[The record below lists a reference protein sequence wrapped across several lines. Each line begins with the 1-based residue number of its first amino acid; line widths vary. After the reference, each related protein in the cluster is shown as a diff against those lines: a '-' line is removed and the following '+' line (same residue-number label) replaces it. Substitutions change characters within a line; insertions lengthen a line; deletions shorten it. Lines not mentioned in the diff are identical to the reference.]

1 MMNDRVE
8 IRSRDYWFKVVD
20 MLQQNWA
27 LIDVE
32 PDGSC
37 TVHFVHDRSGKFD
50 EMKFT
55 SEQEAQRQL
64 KQNGFG
70 RYPEDIKAQE
80 FIGVPKPPFY
90 RDSHPNGPIYSSGRY

>member
-1 MMNDRVE
+1 
-8 IRSRDYWFKVVD
+8 
-20 MLQQNWA
+20 
-27 LIDVE
+27 
-32 PDGSC
+32 
-37 TVHFVHDRSGKFD
+37 
-50 EMKFT
+50 MKFT